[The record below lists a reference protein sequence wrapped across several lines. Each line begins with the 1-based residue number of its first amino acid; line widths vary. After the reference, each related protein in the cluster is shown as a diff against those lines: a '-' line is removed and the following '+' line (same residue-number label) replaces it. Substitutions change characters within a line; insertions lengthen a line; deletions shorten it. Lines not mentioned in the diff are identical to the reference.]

1 MRAII
6 NITCLLLLTIQ
17 CNSQNKSVV
26 KETQPMSN
34 DTNITLNTAILA
46 GGCFWCTEAVF
57 QNLIGVYKVDSGYIG
72 GHIKNPAYREI
83 TTGRTGHAEAI
94 RIQYNESEISYAE
107 LLEIFFATHDP
118 TTLNRQ
124 GNDVGTQ
131 YRSEIF
137 YTSEEQKHIAEEYI
151 TLLDKESVFSNPIVT
166 KVTEAPTFY
175 LAEEYHQNYYNDNPN
190 QPYCRYVIVPKLE
203 KLQTKFKSKLRN
215 P

>member
-1 MRAII
+1 MRVII

-17 CNSQNKSVV
+17 CNSQNKSVT
-26 KETQPMSN
+26 KETHSMSN
-34 DTNITLNTAILA
+34 DTNISLNTAILA

-57 QNLIGVYKVDSGYIG
+57 QNLIGVYKIESGYIG

-94 RIQYNESEISYAE
+94 RIEYNESEISYAE

-137 YTSEEQKHIAEEYI
+137 YTSEEQKQIAQEYI
-151 TLLDKESVFSNPIVT
+151 ALLDKERVFSNPIVT

-175 LAEEYHQNYYNDNPN
+175 LAEEYHHNYYNDNPN